1 LRELR
6 QKQEQLLGEL
16 SRLGGATRSTEDEAR
31 AQEAQLAQLLRQRYS
46 QRGDDGARL
55 LLNGKDPA
63 ETQRLIAY
71 FAYIGRARSALI
83 EQHRATLNQ
92 LDAMRRD
99 TVARKQDLSSV
110 EREREAQRSALEKE
124 KSVRQGMLD
133 KLSERI
139 RSQRK
144 EIGTL
149 QRDEKRLGKL
159 IEKLR
164 TLAEAKKSK
173 KPTPTKPGE
182 RPSRRESESCRRC
195 QPGRHPLRQA
205 ARQLAFP
212 VAGEIIARFGQDR
225 SGGRSGLE
233 RLVHPGAQ
241 RSGGALGGDGRS
253 GFFGLVERL
262 WQFADR
268 RPRGRLPQPIQQ

>member
-1 LRELR
+1 
-6 QKQEQLLGEL
+6 
-16 SRLGGATRSTEDEAR
+16 
-31 AQEAQLAQLLRQRYS
+31 LLRQRYS

-182 RPSRRESESCRRC
+182 RPRRARKVKAVADASLD
-195 QPGRHPLRQA
+195 GIHFAKLRGK
-205 ARQLAFP
+205 LAFP

-225 SGGRSGLE
+225 SGGGPAWKGCSSG
-233 RLVHPGAQ
+233 RAAA
-241 RSGGALGGDGRS
+241 RRCARWRRATW
-253 GFFGLVERL
+253 FFRIG
-262 WQFADR
+262 
-268 RPRGRLPQPIQQ
+268 